1 MSEPVVILLVEDEE
15 AHAALV
21 RWGFE
26 KCRIAN
32 QVIHVE
38 NGEDALNYLYRR
50 NNFNDPLESPRPSI
64 ILLDLRLPKL
74 HGMDVLK
81 TIKADSSLKQIPVVI
96 LTTSTSETTR
106 SEALANHASAFMS
119 KSDLFYTRSD
129 ETMEIFCKLM
139 SELQ

>member
-1 MSEPVVILLVEDEE
+1 MNEPVVILLVEDEE

-32 QVIHVE
+32 QIMHVE
-38 NGEDALNYLYRR
+38 NGENALDYLYRR
-50 NNFNDPLESPRPSI
+50 NNFSDPSESPRPCI

-74 HGMDVLK
+74 DGMEVLK
-81 TIKADSSLKQIPVVI
+81 TIKADPNLKQIPVVI
-96 LTTSTSETTR
+96 LTTSTSDTTK

-119 KSDLFYTRSD
+119 KLDLFYTRSD

-139 SELQ
+139 TGV

>member
-15 AHAALV
+15 SHAELV
-21 RWGFE
+21 KRNFE

-32 QVIHVE
+32 QIIHIE
-38 NGEDALNYLYRR
+38 NGENALDYLCRR
-50 NNFNDPLESPRPSI
+50 NSFSDPSESPRPGI

-74 HGMDVLK
+74 DGMEVLK
-81 TIKADSSLKQIPVVI
+81 TIKADPNLKQIPVVI
-96 LTTSTSETTR
+96 LTTSTNEETKSE
-106 SEALANHASAFMS
+106 SLANHAAAFMS

-139 SELQ
+139 TEV

>member
-1 MSEPVVILLVEDEE
+1 MSDPVVILLVEDEE
-15 AHAALV
+15 AHAALL

-32 QVIHVE
+32 QIIHVE
-38 NGEDALNYLYRR
+38 NGEDTLDYLYRR
-50 NNFNDPLESPRPSI
+50 NNFSDPSDSPRPGI

-74 HGMDVLK
+74 DGMEVLT
-81 TIKADSSLKQIPVVI
+81 TIKADPTLKQIPVVI
-96 LTTSTSETTR
+96 LTTSTSETTK
-106 SEALANHASAFMS
+106 SKALANHASAFMS

-139 SELQ
+139 TAG